1 MPAEAPKSNFVLRL
15 IAIYKLATAAL
26 FFAGAIGVLH
36 FLNRDV
42 ADWLVHL
49 MGMIRF
55 DPHNR
60 YAEFLLK
67 EAGLVTNRT
76 IEMMSAVGFFYATLF
91 TIEGVGLYLRK
102 RWAEYLV
109 VILTG
114 SLLPLEIYEL
124 CRSVNIIKVAILLG
138 NLAILSYL
146 VYVLLTTSKKH
157 EEK

>member
-26 FFAGAIGVLH
+26 FFAAAIGLLH
-36 FLNRDV
+36 FVNRDV
-42 ADWLVHL
+42 ELWLLHL
-49 MGMIRF
+49 MNVIRV
-55 DPHNR
+55 DPHNH
-60 YAEFLLK
+60 YAEELLTQ
-67 EAGLVTNRT
+67 AGLVTNKT
-76 IEMMSAVGFFYATLF
+76 IKLFSALACFYAILF

-102 RWAEYLV
+102 RWAEYMV

-157 EEK
+157 AGK